1 MKTLVLFS
9 LVLLPAVSLAQIPVQ
24 PENAVP
30 QVVSLNGANKAPVD
44 GSTMAS
50 RATATSAMAVRA
62 VTAPVLDGK
71 TDDAAWRDA
80 QVIDQFL
87 EYEPKKG
94 AETRFK
100 TEVRVTY
107 DDKNLYILARM
118 FDPAPDSI
126 VSLLSRRDVR
136 TVTSAASIPPA

>member
-1 MKTLVLFS
+1 MKTLVLFV
-9 LVLLPAVSLAQIPVQ
+9 LFLLPAIIMAQSPAQ
-24 PENAVP
+24 PENLTS
-30 QVVSLNGANKAPVD
+30 QVVAANGANRSPLD
-44 GSTMAS
+44 GPAIAS
-50 RATATSAMAVRA
+50 RATATSAMATRA

-71 TDDAAWRDA
+71 TDDLAWRDA

-107 DDKNLYILARM
+107 DDKSLYILARM
-118 FDPAPDSI
+118 YDPA
-126 VSLLSRRDVR
+126 
-136 TVTSAASIPPA
+136 